1 MINHNA
7 NGITIIQQSEIEENR
22 KTRGRRGIASLAI
35 AYVLGLLGIV
45 LICCTAFAPF
55 SSTDESTTPAKNNV
69 EESIAPDTVI
79 EIPDP
84 VLKKVIQDTLGTG
97 DKEITGAD
105 ALSLISLEY
114 NGKDDEQIKD
124 ITGLS
129 AFTTLGHCFCMIIK
143 SAISA
148 LCRG

>member
-1 MINHNA
+1 MINHNS

-84 VLKKVIQDTLGTG
+84 VLKKVIQDTLGTCPMP
-97 DKEITGAD
+97 DFLKTGMD
-105 ALSLISLEY
+105 SFKLIL
-114 NGKDDEQIKD
+114 
-124 ITGLS
+124 
-129 AFTTLGHCFCMIIK
+129 TLK
-143 SAISA
+143 PAI
-148 LCRG
+148 LR